1 MATEKQGKS
10 QSKQPPLLGTEST
23 KIRPG
28 KAGAV
33 MEKLE
38 PLAVSAPEAARLL
51 GVSKPTVY
59 QMMNREDFP
68 AFKVG
73 ARTLISV
80 EGLREWIRK
89 QVNE

>member
-1 MATEKQGKS
+1 MD
-10 QSKQPPLLGTEST
+10 
-23 KIRPG
+23 
-28 KAGAV
+28 
-33 MEKLE
+33 KLE

-80 EGLREWIRK
+80 KGCGSGSESR
-89 QVNE
+89 

>member
-1 MATEKQGKS
+1 MD
-10 QSKQPPLLGTEST
+10 
-23 KIRPG
+23 
-28 KAGAV
+28 
-33 MEKLE
+33 KLE
-38 PLAVSAPEAARLL
+38 PFAVSAPEAARLL
-51 GVSKPTVY
+51 GGSKPTVY

>member
-1 MATEKQGKS
+1 
-10 QSKQPPLLGTEST
+10 
-23 KIRPG
+23 
-28 KAGAV
+28 

-80 EGLREWIRK
+80 EGLREWVKK
-89 QVNE
+89 QTEVSVV

>member
-1 MATEKQGKS
+1 MD
-10 QSKQPPLLGTEST
+10 
-23 KIRPG
+23 
-28 KAGAV
+28 
-33 MEKLE
+33 KLE

-89 QVNE
+89 QVN

>member
-1 MATEKQGKS
+1 MD
-10 QSKQPPLLGTEST
+10 
-23 KIRPG
+23 
-28 KAGAV
+28 
-33 MEKLE
+33 KLE
-38 PLAVSAPEAARLL
+38 SLAVSAPEAARLL

>member
-1 MATEKQGKS
+1 MD
-10 QSKQPPLLGTEST
+10 
-23 KIRPG
+23 
-28 KAGAV
+28 
-33 MEKLE
+33 KLE

>member
-1 MATEKQGKS
+1 MD
-10 QSKQPPLLGTEST
+10 
-23 KIRPG
+23 
-28 KAGAV
+28 
-33 MEKLE
+33 KLE
-38 PLAVSAPEAARLL
+38 PLAVSARLL

>member
-1 MATEKQGKS
+1 MDT
-10 QSKQPPLLGTEST
+10 
-23 KIRPG
+23 
-28 KAGAV
+28 
-33 MEKLE
+33 LE

>member
-1 MATEKQGKS
+1 
-10 QSKQPPLLGTEST
+10 
-23 KIRPG
+23 
-28 KAGAV
+28 

-80 EGLREWIRK
+80 EGLREGIRK

>member
-1 MATEKQGKS
+1 MD
-10 QSKQPPLLGTEST
+10 
-23 KIRPG
+23 
-28 KAGAV
+28 
-33 MEKLE
+33 KLE

-59 QMMNREDFP
+59 QLMNREDFP